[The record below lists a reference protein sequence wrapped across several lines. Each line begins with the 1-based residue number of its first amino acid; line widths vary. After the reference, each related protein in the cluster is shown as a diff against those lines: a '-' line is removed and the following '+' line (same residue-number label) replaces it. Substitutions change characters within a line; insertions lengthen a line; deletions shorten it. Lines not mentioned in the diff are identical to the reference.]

1 MAARQYLPLAFLK
14 VGRAAA
20 SAMLV
25 GICHIG
31 ALYKKA
37 RTKAGNGNGVEGL
50 LGLVSASIV
59 EVGGRVVL
67 ALAPVHLDGA
77 GMVGGMVMR
86 SFSRLSSHRLASTV
100 WWTADFVV
108 LLIAKALSKFPNSS
122 SHGTALLRTGLS
134 ISCSKEQGNT
144 AQAPPR
150 S

>member
-1 MAARQYLPLAFLK
+1 MK

-25 GICHIG
+25 GIGICHIG

-67 ALAPVHLDGA
+67 ALAPVHLDGT
-77 GMVGGMVMR
+77 GMVGGIGDAFFFPTELPSLGFHGMVDSGLC
-86 SFSRLSSHRLASTV
+86 SFAH
-100 WWTADFVV
+100 
-108 LLIAKALSKFPNSS
+108 
-122 SHGTALLRTGLS
+122 
-134 ISCSKEQGNT
+134 C
-144 AQAPPR
+144 
-150 S
+150 